1 LVRAAASPVVAFTF
15 DLHEFD
21 RAEDIARTAEWFR
34 ESCGIATFFVPSA
47 MFAEARYGEP
57 LRRVQR
63 LGHEVASHTHAHD
76 WREVDALMEGS
87 REDVAFLSESFD
99 RHGQFFGAAPTS
111 FRSPRWCVLGPAAI
125 EELARLGYAADSS
138 ATPQRLP
145 LFSSKPWHPGWWSS
159 PRRPHYL
166 APGLVEIPTSTLLVP
181 AAAPTFLTLRAAG
194 SRALLALLE
203 LEARLDRDH
212 PIVLQFHVEDFLLD
226 GRRERD
232 PGRLS
237 WAHLLPRARG
247 GFALK
252 HFLRD
257 REPARIVRSHLAI
270 LERFA
275 GFQCSTITGIA
286 RHFMEAEGSRD
297 LSGGK
302 VRAPGHATLA
312 DPL

>member
-1 LVRAAASPVVAFTF
+1 MIAYTF
-15 DLHEFD
+15 DLHDVD
-21 RAEDIARTAEWFR
+21 RAEDITRTAEWFR

-47 MFAEARYGEP
+47 MLAKARYAEA
-57 LRRVQR
+57 LRCIQR

-76 WREVDALMEGS
+76 WREVNALMNGS
-87 REDVAFLSESFD
+87 TADLAFLSESFD

-111 FRSPRWCVLGPAAI
+111 FRSPRWCMLGPAAI

-138 ATPQRLP
+138 ATPQRFP
-145 LFSSKPWHPGWWSS
+145 LFSSTPWHPGWWSS
-159 PRRPHYL
+159 PRRAHYL

-203 LEARLDRDH
+203 LEARLDRDR

-226 GRRERD
+226 GRRESN
-232 PGRLS
+232 PGRLT
-237 WAHLLPRARG
+237 WAHLLPRERG

-252 HFLRD
+252 LFVRD
-257 REPARIVRSHLAI
+257 RDPGRIVRNHLAI

-275 GFQCSTITGIA
+275 GFQSSTITGIA
-286 RHFMEAEGSRD
+286 REFMEAERYRITVTRRMLARPSLPTSRA
-297 LSGGK
+297 K
-302 VRAPGHATLA
+302 
-312 DPL
+312 

>member
-1 LVRAAASPVVAFTF
+1 
-15 DLHEFD
+15 
-21 RAEDIARTAEWFR
+21 
-34 ESCGIATFFVPSA
+34 
-47 MFAEARYGEP
+47 
-57 LRRVQR
+57 VQR

-111 FRSPRWCVLGPAAI
+111 FRSPRWCVLGRAAI

-203 LEARLDRDH
+203 FEARLDRDH

-257 REPARIVRSHLAI
+257 REPARIVRNHLAI

-302 VRAPGHATLA
+302 ARAPSRATLA